1 MPHLPREENTL
12 RNGNRPLA
20 PPFANRKFMF
30 SPERDRTYS
39 WAKLPWTPNLWPQRF
54 LPTRGYLG
62 FGRLA
67 GFFSG
72 AGKGT
77 CWVASRIWHSLVP
90 KPSLFS
96 RTQSTN
102 DQIYAHHTQYMCI
115 IWPFVIVYPDRMS
128 IGLKYHQ
135 SHRPLCILVYSLLC
149 TYSALYVY
157 LCTINYCVL
166 LSESWL
172 CVHPNFLVLELRLAS
187 VMIPVYMYVSLLSPL
202 TLVGGA
208 NLLRM
213 I

>member
-1 MPHLPREENTL
+1 MVTVPSLLLSRIGSSCFHLRGTEHTHGQNYLGL
-12 RNGNRPLA
+12 RIFGHNGS
-20 PPFANRKFMF
+20 F
-30 SPERDRTYS
+30 
-39 WAKLPWTPNLWPQRF
+39 
-54 LPTRGYLG
+54 RGYLG